1 MTGSSRVRVRLPVHL
16 RELAGVS
23 GAEVCVDVDADAVT
37 TRRVL
42 DAVEARFPVLRGTM
56 RDRVTGER
64 RAFVRFFAGED
75 DVSHDDVDAALPEVV
90 ASGREPF
97 CVVGAMAGG

>member
-1 MTGSSRVRVRLPVHL
+1 VTASAHVRVRLPVHL
-16 RELAGVS
+16 RELAGVT
-23 GAEVCVDVDADAVT
+23 GEVCVDVDAGGVT
-37 TRRVL
+37 ARAVL
-42 DAVEARFPVLRGTM
+42 DALEMQFPVLRGTM

-75 DVSHDDVDAALPEVV
+75 DVSHDDADATLPAVV

>member
-1 MTGSSRVRVRLPVHL
+1 MTATVRVRLPVHL
-16 RELAGVS
+16 RELAGVAA
-23 GAEVCVDVDADAVT
+23 AEVRVEIDACVVT
-37 TRRVL
+37 TRAVL
-42 DAVEARFPVLRGTM
+42 DALETRYPVLCGTI

-64 RAFVRFFAGED
+64 RAFVRYFAGED
-75 DVSHDDVDAALPEVV
+75 DVSHDDVDTALPAIV